1 MILNNYIRKINMK
14 INWKWPKNSKLEIK
28 WGYSFLPW
36 YEILWNLI
44 WVPLL
49 MVSIII
55 SSIIYSI
62 IHLSVDAGIDFW
74 NNSKYM

>member
-36 YEILWNLI
+36 YEILWNFI